1 MASRSA
7 GVSGG
12 AGVLGRI
19 VASKEAEI
27 ARLRARRR
35 ELIRAAEDAPP
46 ARSVLGLIAASP
58 RVAVFAEVKRRS
70 PGAGPIAPEL
80 DPVALS
86 DEYEAGGA
94 RAVSVLTDGPWF
106 GGSLADLRAVAAA
119 RRIPVLRKDF
129 LIDEVQVWETRA
141 AGADLA
147 LLIVR
152 ILDPPL
158 LADLRAMVH
167 DLGMTALVEV
177 HDEGE
182 VEAAL
187 KAGARLVGVNNRDL
201 AAFRTDLRATER
213 LSPQVPGDVIV
224 VSESGIRDAG
234 DVRRVAAAG
243 ADAVLVGE
251 ALVRSENPQ
260 EAVAALAAVPKGT
273 VGRRAAARS
282 GGAPRAIAAD
292 GQEGRGGQV
301 PGTIAADGQH
311 GRRGQARGAIA
322 ADEREGRRVR
332 AKVCGVTTP
341 RDAAA
346 AADAG
351 ADYIGAVLSPGHVRS
366 VSPER
371 ASELYSAC
379 AARRVGVFVDDPPER
394 VVQLAHDL
402 SLHVVQLHGSE
413 PPEVAARIGAAG
425 RWQVWKA
432 LHAAGRDGSSEDG
445 RAVGGAS
452 WAGSPVAGASPG
464 GSPVAGASPGGS
476 PVAGAWLGGPLSRDA
491 LADAV
496 AAYAD
501 AVDGVLVDAWSPRAP
516 GGVGR
521 SFAWQGIG
529 AAVRGAAG
537 DAVFVAAGG
546 MTPDNA
552 AAAVH
557 ALAPD
562 VLDASSGLESA
573 PGAKDPAKVRAFVA
587 AVRRAR
593 RPSDR
598 MRPS

>member
-7 GVSGG
+7 GVSGD

-19 VASKEAEI
+19 VVSKEAEI
-27 ARLRARRR
+27 VRLRARRR
-35 ELIRAAEDAPP
+35 ELMHAAEDAPP
-46 ARSVLGLIAASP
+46 PRRVLGPIAASP
-58 RVAVFAEVKRRS
+58 RVSVFAEVKRRS

-106 GGSLADLRAVAAA
+106 GGSLADFRAVAAA

-158 LADLRAMVH
+158 LTDLRAMVH

-213 LSPQVPGDVIV
+213 LSPRVPGDVIV

-260 EAVAALAAVPKGT
+260 EAVAAMAAVPKGT
-273 VGRRAAARS
+273 AGRRAATRS
-282 GGAPRAIAAD
+282 DGAPGALVAD
-292 GQEGRGGQV
+292 EQEGRRGQV
-301 PGTIAADGQH
+301 PGAVV
-311 GRRGQARGAIA
+311 
-322 ADEREGRRVR
+322 ADEREGRPVR

-346 AADAG
+346 VADAG
-351 ADYIGAVLSPGHVRS
+351 ADYIGAVLSPGHARS

-379 AARRVGVFVDDPPER
+379 AARRVGVFVDEPPER
-394 VVQLAHDL
+394 VVQLARDL
-402 SLHVVQLHGSE
+402 SLDVVQLHGSE
-413 PPEVAARIGAAG
+413 PPEIAARIAAAG
-425 RWQVWKA
+425 PWQVWKA
-432 LHAAGRDGSSEDG
+432 LHAAGGDGPSEEA
-445 RAVGGAS
+445 RAVAGRPFGGAS
-452 WAGSPVAGASPG
+452 AAGSPAAGALRAGRRSPEVGRVGSSG
-464 GSPVAGASPGGS
+464 GSPVAGGWS
-476 PVAGAWLGGPLSRDA
+476 GGPLSRHA
-491 LADAV
+491 LAEAV
-496 AAYAD
+496 AAYSD
-501 AVDGVLVDAWSPRAP
+501 AVDGVLVDAWSSRAP

-529 AAVRGAAG
+529 AAVRGVSGA
-537 DAVFVAAGG
+537 AVFVAAGG

-552 AAAVH
+552 AEAVG

-587 AVRRAR
+587 AVCRAR
-593 RPSDR
+593 RPADR

>member
-1 MASRSA
+1 MASRPA

-35 ELIRAAEDAPP
+35 ELIHAAEDAPP
-46 ARSVLGLIAASP
+46 PRPVLGPIAASP

-70 PGAGPIAPEL
+70 PGAGPIAPDL

-94 RAVSVLTDGPWF
+94 QAVSVLTDGPWF

-158 LADLRAMVH
+158 LTDLRAMVH

-213 LSPQVPGDVIV
+213 LSPRVPGDVIV
-224 VSESGIRDAG
+224 VSESGISDAG
-234 DVRRVAAAG
+234 DVRRAAAAG

-251 ALVRSENPQ
+251 ALVRSENPR
-260 EAVAALAAVPKGT
+260 EAVAAMAAVPRGT
-273 VGRRAAARS
+273 ARRRAAARS
-282 GGAPRAIAAD
+282 GGEPGDFIAD
-292 GQEGRGGQV
+292 ECEGRGVRV
-301 PGTIAADGQH
+301 PGAF
-311 GRRGQARGAIA
+311 A
-322 ADEREGRRVR
+322 ADEREGHRVR

-351 ADYIGAVLSPGHVRS
+351 ADYIGAVLSPGHMRS
-366 VSPER
+366 VSPDR

-379 AARRVGVFVDDPPER
+379 AARRVGVFVDEPPER

-402 SLHVVQLHGSE
+402 SLDVVQLHGSE
-413 PPEVAARIGAAG
+413 SPEVAARIGAAG
-425 RWQVWKA
+425 PWQVWKA
-432 LHAAGRDGSSEDG
+432 FHAAGRNGSSEDERAAGG
-445 RAVGGAS
+445 RPVGGAS
-452 WAGSPVAGASPG
+452 VAARPVGGGSPEGSPVGVTS
-464 GSPVAGASPGGS
+464 S
-476 PVAGAWLGGPLSRDA
+476 GGPLSRHA
-491 LADAV
+491 LASAV
-496 AAYAD
+496 AAYSD

-529 AAVRGAAG
+529 AAVRGASG
-537 DAVFVAAGG
+537 GAVFVAAGG

-552 AAAVH
+552 AAAVD

-573 PGAKDPAKVRAFVA
+573 PGAKDPAKVVAFVA

-593 RPSDR
+593 QSSNR

>member
-35 ELIRAAEDAPP
+35 ELIHAAEDAPP
-46 ARSVLGLIAASP
+46 PRPVLEPIAASP
-58 RVAVFAEVKRRS
+58 SVAVFAEVKRRS
-70 PGAGPIAPEL
+70 PGAGPIAPDL

-129 LIDEVQVWETRA
+129 LVDEVQVWETRA

-152 ILDPPL
+152 ILHPPL

-224 VSESGIRDAG
+224 VSESGISDAG
-234 DVRRVAAAG
+234 DVRRAAAAG

-251 ALVRSENPQ
+251 ALVRSEDPQ
-260 EAVAALAAVPKGT
+260 EAVAAMAAVPRGT
-273 VGRRAAARS
+273 AGRRAAARS
-282 GGAPRAIAAD
+282 GGAPGD
-292 GQEGRGGQV
+292 FV
-301 PGTIAADGQH
+301 
-311 GRRGQARGAIA
+311 
-322 ADEREGRRVR
+322 ADEREGHRVR

-341 RDAAA
+341 QDAAA
-346 AADAG
+346 VADAG
-351 ADYIGAVLSPGHVRS
+351 ADYIGAVLSPGHMRS

-371 ASELYSAC
+371 ASELYSAG
-379 AARRVGVFVDDPPER
+379 APRRVGVFVDEPPER

-402 SLHVVQLHGSE
+402 SLDVVQLHGSE

-425 RWQVWKA
+425 PWQVWKA
-432 LHAAGRDGSSEDG
+432 FHAAGREGSSEDG
-445 RAVGGAS
+445 RAERGR
-452 WAGSPVAGASPG
+452 
-464 GSPVAGASPGGS
+464 
-476 PVAGAWLGGPLSRDA
+476 PLSRHA
-491 LADAV
+491 LAGAV
-496 AAYAD
+496 AAYSD
-501 AVDGVLVDAWSPRAP
+501 AVDGVLVDGWSPRAP

-529 AAVRGAAG
+529 AAVRGASG
-537 DAVFVAAGG
+537 GAVFVAAGG

-552 AAAVH
+552 AAAVD

-562 VLDASSGLESA
+562 VLDASSGLEAA

-593 RPSDR
+593 RPFDR
-598 MRPS
+598 MRSS

>member
-1 MASRSA
+1 MASRPA
-7 GVSGG
+7 GVSGDP
-12 AGVLGRI
+12 GVLGRI
-19 VASKEAEI
+19 VASKEIEV

-35 ELIRAAEDAPP
+35 ELIHAAEDASPP
-46 ARSVLGLIAASP
+46 RPVLGPIAASP

-70 PGAGPIAPEL
+70 PGAGPIAPDL

-94 RAVSVLTDGPWF
+94 GAVSVLTDGPWF
-106 GGSLADLRAVAAA
+106 GGSMEDFRAVAVA

-152 ILDPPL
+152 ILDPSL

-213 LSPQVPGDVIV
+213 LSPRVPGDVIV

-251 ALVRSENPQ
+251 ALVRSENPR
-260 EAVAALAAVPKGT
+260 EAVAAMAAVPKGT
-273 VGRRAAARS
+273 AGRRAAARS
-282 GGAPRAIAAD
+282 DGVPGAFVAD
-292 GQEGRGGQV
+292 GQER
-301 PGTIAADGQH
+301 
-311 GRRGQARGAIA
+311 RRGQAPGAVV

-341 RDAAA
+341 RDAAVV
-346 AADAG
+346 ADAG
-351 ADYIGAVLSPGHVRS
+351 ADYIGVVLSPGHARS
-366 VSPER
+366 VPPER

-394 VVQLAHDL
+394 VVQLARDL
-402 SLHVVQLHGSE
+402 SLDVVQLHGSE

-432 LHAAGRDGSSEDG
+432 LHAAGRDGSSEDR
-445 RAVGGAS
+445 RAAAGQPVGGAS
-452 WAGSPVAGASPG
+452 SAGSPVAGGWS
-464 GSPVAGASPGGS
+464 
-476 PVAGAWLGGPLSRDA
+476 GGPLSRHA
-491 LADAV
+491 LAGVV
-496 AAYAD
+496 AAYSD

-537 DAVFVAAGG
+537 AAVFVAAGG